1 MTPLELARAFL
12 QKGDED
18 KVLLSKLVTATE
30 VSESIS
36 DFKYSKPPRS
46 TSRQSSQWDASRP
59 TRAHDQNPGWFT
71 EPQRREIARIAIKA
85 IRNEW
90 FILDQP
96 VIEAKERRVRNED
109 I

>member
-1 MTPLELARAFL
+1 MTPLELARTFL

-30 VSESIS
+30 VIRIHLGFQVQQAAE
-36 DFKYSKPPRS
+36 KYIKAVLAM
-46 TSRQSSQWDASRP
+46 DASRP

>member
-46 TSRQSSQWDASRP
+46 TSRQSSQWMRHGRHAPMTRIQDGSR
-59 TRAHDQNPGWFT
+59 N
-71 EPQRREIARIAIKA
+71 
-85 IRNEW
+85 RNVGRLLE
-90 FILDQP
+90 
-96 VIEAKERRVRNED
+96 
-109 I
+109 